1 MMQQAIRPGKFGKT
15 VCADAR
21 RVEFDWKN
29 DTILSTGVRPDAV
42 FIGDS
47 ITELWELT
55 VFFHNASCLVNRGIG
70 GDEMYYIARR
80 FEADAVQLHPRC
92 CVLLGGINDSWSLE
106 YNPAE
111 FTGGEHP
118 DALLARVKDY
128 FASVLD
134 MASRAELPM
143 AVCSVLPVNMP
154 YRECDGVRNEYICRL
169 NEHLQVLCERYG
181 MLYVDY
187 HTALTDDSGK
197 RLRRELSYEGLHV
210 NADGYTIMADI
221 LKSALAQ
228 RYGIQL

>member
-1 MMQQAIRPGKFGKT
+1 MQQAIRPGKFGKT

-29 DTILSTGVRPDAV
+29 DTILSRGIRPDAV

-55 VFFHNASCLVNRGIG
+55 AFFHNAACLANRGIG

-80 FEADAVQLHPRC
+80 FEADAVQLRPRC

-106 YNPAE
+106 YDPTE
-111 FTGGEHP
+111 FVGGENP
-118 DALLARVKDY
+118 DALLARVKEY
-128 FASVLD
+128 FASV
-134 MASRAELPM
+134 AEKAAQAELPM

-154 YRECDGVRNEYICRL
+154 YKACDAVRNEYICCL
-169 NEHLQVLCERYG
+169 NRYLQELCEQYG

-187 HTALTDDSGK
+187 HTALADDSGK

-228 RYGIQL
+228 RYGILL